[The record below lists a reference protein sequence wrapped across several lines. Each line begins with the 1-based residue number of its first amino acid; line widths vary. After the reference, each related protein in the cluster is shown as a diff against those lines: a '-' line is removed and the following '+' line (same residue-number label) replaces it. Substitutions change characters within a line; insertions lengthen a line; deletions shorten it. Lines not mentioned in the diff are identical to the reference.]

1 MTRELPD
8 DWREQLH
15 RAHRIGREDGGM
27 PCCGSPVV
35 IHLPLCPMGT
45 EKTSM
50 TVAAYFGVE
59 DTQKNEKRG

>member
-1 MTRELPD
+1 MARTEPPD

-15 RAHRIGREDGGM
+15 RAHRIGREDGGR

-35 IHLPLCPMGT
+35 IHLPLCPMAT

-50 TVAAYFGVE
+50 SVEDYFGA
-59 DTQKNEKRG
+59 EKSDRRYEW